1 MAYIL
6 LLIRLTDNNQSFQ
19 EKEPAASSPASTDDM
34 SSKEIKDSQLILIR
48 RNADLNQVCEKN
60 NY

>member
-19 EKEPAASSPASTDDM
+19 EKEPAASSPASTDM

>member
-19 EKEPAASSPASTDDM
+19 EKEPAASSPAST
-34 SSKEIKDSQLILIR
+34 KEIKDSQLILIR